1 MAESCQEILDLA
13 CQRPIPHGRGLPAC
27 QGSGSGIT
35 TQLTVC
41 VFNRTRE
48 SFLCLGAAAG
58 GALRS
63 PLLAPEDGLW
73 LAKSEKVWVVGDA
86 FPVDLVYLD
95 RGNRVIDLIEH
106 LDPLRIVPRR
116 WRYTSVLAAR
126 AQTIYSS
133 GTRLGDELL
142 ICPPE
147 ELRGHWTSELRELA
161 ICLPEQE

>member
-1 MAESCQEILDLA
+1 
-13 CQRPIPHGRGLPAC
+13 
-27 QGSGSGIT
+27 
-35 TQLTVC
+35 
-41 VFNRTRE
+41 
-48 SFLCLGAAAG
+48 
-58 GALRS
+58 LRS
-63 PLLAPEDGLW
+63 PLLASEDGLW

-106 LDPLRIVPRR
+106 LDPLRIVPMR

-147 ELRGHWTSELRELA
+147 ELRGH
-161 ICLPEQE
+161 

>member
-27 QGSGSGIT
+27 QGSGGAAEAK
-35 TQLTVC
+35 LTVC

-63 PLLAPEDGLW
+63 SLLASEDGLW
-73 LAKSEKVWVVGDA
+73 LLKTENVWVVGELLPMD
-86 FPVDLVYLD
+86 FVCLD

-106 LDPLRIVPRR
+106 LNPLRIVPSR
-116 WRYTSVLAAR
+116 WPYASILAAR
-126 AQTIYSS
+126 AHTIYTS
-133 GTRLGDELL
+133 GTRVGDELL

-147 ELRGHWTSELRELA
+147 EVGRHWT
-161 ICLPEQE
+161 

>member
-1 MAESCQEILDLA
+1 M
-13 CQRPIPHGRGLPAC
+13 
-27 QGSGSGIT
+27 
-35 TQLTVC
+35 
-41 VFNRTRE
+41 
-48 SFLCLGAAAG
+48 GASAG

-63 PLLAPEDGLW
+63 PLLASEDGLW
-73 LAKSEKVWVVGDA
+73 LAKFEKVWVVGEI

-95 RGNRVIDLIEH
+95 RESRVIDLIEH

-116 WRYTSVLAAR
+116 WRYASVLAAR

-133 GTRLGDELL
+133 GTRLGDEML

-147 ELRGHWTSELRELA
+147 ELRGHWTSALRELA